1 MAVTEPLRY
10 SERMTARRVLIF
22 VVLTWAIT
30 LTVPASFYSLARQR
44 WTVFLLIYSHT
55 HFAVPV
61 FVLLFAY
68 VRIFPSLAIRRREL
82 VRLATSISA
91 MTLRHT
97 LERERKM
104 AFTTLTIL
112 ILFCASFLPLY
123 VKIQLLN
130 FCKCLGSVPFN
141 KFDFITH
148 TFLYFS
154 SLMDPFIYAWRVPK
168 FRRSLGMCIRLRNR
182 NVVRPFSIIEN

>member
-1 MAVTEPLRY
+1 MAVTDPLRY
-10 SERMTARRVLIF
+10 SERITTCKVLIF
-22 VVLTWAIT
+22 IVLSWAIT
-30 LTVPASFYSLARQR
+30 FTVPTTFYCFARQS

-55 HFAVPV
+55 HFTIPV
-61 FVLLFAY
+61 FVLLFAH
-68 VRIFPSLAIRRREL
+68 VRIFRSLANRPREL
-82 VRLATSISA
+82 VRLATSASTI
-91 MTLRHT
+91 TLLHT
-97 LERERKM
+97 LERERTM

-112 ILFCASFLPLY
+112 ISFCPRSC
-123 VKIQLLN
+123 QLLN
-130 FCKCLGSVPFN
+130 FCKCLGAVPFN

>member
-1 MAVTEPLRY
+1 MAVTDPLRY
-10 SERMTARRVLIF
+10 SERITTCRVLIF
-22 VVLTWAIT
+22 IVLSWAIT
-30 LTVPASFYSLARQR
+30 FTVPTTFYCFARQS

-55 HFAVPV
+55 HFTIPV

-68 VRIFPSLAIRRREL
+68 VRIFRSLANL
-82 VRLATSISA
+82 VRLATSASTI
-91 MTLRHT
+91 TLRHT

-182 NVVRPFSIIEN
+182 NVVRPLSIIEN